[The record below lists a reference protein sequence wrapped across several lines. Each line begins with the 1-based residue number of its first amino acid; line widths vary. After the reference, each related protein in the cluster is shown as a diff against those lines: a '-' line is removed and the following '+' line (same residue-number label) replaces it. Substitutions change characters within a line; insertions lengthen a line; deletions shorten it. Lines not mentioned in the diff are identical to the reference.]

1 MTSTNRVRGGLIVTS
16 FVISGCLF
24 ALFGCGAGS
33 TDGYLSLFGNPINE
47 VTPAQGGGTT
57 GGTNTSTG
65 GNTGTGG
72 GNDRTNVDPCTET
85 QSRKFVR
92 ISLRNTD
99 PDDYIHYFLILVAFV
114 NETTDANNAHPDG
127 AVCPDDISLYT
138 QNGYTEIPAGTSQNF
153 GNFCFT
159 GPALIYFHESGR
171 FRSSGGAGGST
182 LASAIAPAQGSQA
195 SFDAFFT
202 AAGAQIPVPN
212 LIIFHNPGTGEG
224 ANLKISRSS
233 NAPCDLLQLAGERPC
248 QQDSFYYVD
257 ELDLLSGS
265 TQLGTGSGR
274 RVPSEIQDS
283 SCQCQGFEEPWHS
296 LAPSRVT
303 ANGARCSEFVRG
315 GRVEYAFIRNDT
327 NPPFPQLVWRVTDAS
342 GSIVHDFDS
351 RSGVR

>member
-1 MTSTNRVRGGLIVTS
+1 MTNSNRFSGGLLVTS
-16 FVISGCLF
+16 LAASVCLF
-24 ALFGCGAGS
+24 AIFGCGAGS
-33 TDGYLSLFGNPINE
+33 TSGPLSIFGNPINQA
-47 VTPAQGGGTT
+47 TQQQP
-57 GGTNTSTG
+57 
-65 GNTGTGG
+65 GTGG
-72 GNDRTNVDPCTET
+72 PGGVGTGGDPTGSGNDRTNVDPCTES
-85 QSRKFVR
+85 QSRKLVR

-99 PDDYIHYFLILVAFV
+99 PDDFIHYFLVLVAFV
-114 NETTDANNAHPDG
+114 NSDAYPAG
-127 AVCPDDISLYT
+127 AVCPDDIDLYT
-138 QNGYTEIPAGTSQNF
+138 QNGYTEIPDGTSQNF
-153 GNFCFT
+153 GNFCFV

-171 FRSSGGAGGST
+171 FRSSGGVGGST

-195 SFDAFFT
+195 TFDTFFT
-202 AAGAQIPVPN
+202 AAGAQLPVPD

-257 ELDLLSGS
+257 EFDLMAGS

-274 RVPSEIQDS
+274 RVPSEMQDT
-283 SCQCQGFEEPWHS
+283 SCQCRGFEEPWHS

-303 ANGARCSEFVRG
+303 ANGAFCSEFLRG
-315 GRVEYAFIRNDT
+315 GRIEYAFLRNDT
-327 NPPFPQLVWRVTDAS
+327 NPPFPQLVWRVTDSA